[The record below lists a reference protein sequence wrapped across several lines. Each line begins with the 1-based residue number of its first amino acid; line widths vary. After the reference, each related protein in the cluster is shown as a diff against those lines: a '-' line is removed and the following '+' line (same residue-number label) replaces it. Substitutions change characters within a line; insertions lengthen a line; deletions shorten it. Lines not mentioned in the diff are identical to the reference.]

1 MIETWVSSLANDQ
14 GTIDIVADRAKEVL
28 FRLLWDPASKEQGI
42 TQHVLL
48 SEKLQDAAIE
58 ACVGVSGRVAGLQ
71 TFQDPTVV
79 SLNKLTL
86 DNVKLS
92 TALAINRSKLN
103 ALQKQYEVKVK
114 REAYEARYNEKLA
127 GRLPQAAT

>member
-1 MIETWVSSLANDQ
+1 M
-14 GTIDIVADRAKEVL
+14 AKEVL
-28 FRLLWDPASKEQGI
+28 YRLLRDPASKKQGI
-42 TQHVLL
+42 TYLATVLQHVLL

-127 GRLPQAAT
+127 GRLQQAAT